1 MKAFLSELRD
11 RKVFRVAIV
20 YLVAG
25 WLVMQIADVMFPALG
40 LPPRSITLVA
50 ALLIVGFPIALVL
63 SWAYEAGPDG
73 IRRDTR
79 DSDNASAIAD
89 NKSVGV
95 LPFADMSPGK
105 DQEYFSDGLTE
116 ELLNVLAQLPGL
128 RVSSRTSS
136 FSLKNTNAD
145 IRTVAERL
153 GTAYVVEGSVRKAGD
168 NLRITAQ
175 LIEAAS
181 DTHLWS
187 QTYDRELDD
196 VFAIQD
202 DIARQIAKVL
212 QVKLLPDSLP
222 SPTTDDVE
230 AYEYF
235 LRGRSFFNRL
245 GYQNIRNAIEMFE
258 KATIADPEFAR
269 AWAGLA
275 LGHAY
280 SVLVFHSDAA
290 EIHAAVQAADEA
302 SSRAI
307 ALSPTLA
314 DGYVARIMV
323 CAADSRGKEAEAAF
337 RKAVELDPDNFEA
350 YYQFGRY
357 MYKQGKFERVIELW
371 ERAREIDPDD
381 FQTPNVS
388 IGVYEQLGDSEGML
402 QAAKDGARAASR
414 YVEQHPENARAWTL
428 GASAFLQLGERDK
441 AMKFAEAAVRADPDS
456 EDTLYNNACFY
467 ARAGEIEM
475 ALDCLEH
482 IERAAD
488 PDWMDNDSDLDPL
501 RGEPRFQA
509 LMEKVRRTVS

>member
-1 MKAFLSELRD
+1 LKAFLTELKD

-25 WLVMQIADVMFPALG
+25 WLVMQITDVMFPALG
-40 LPPRSITLVA
+40 LPQWSVTLVA
-50 ALLIVGFPIALVL
+50 ALLIVGFPVALVL
-63 SWAYEAGPDG
+63 SWAYEAGPGG
-73 IRRDTR
+73 IHRDRR
-79 DSDNASAIAD
+79 DSDKPAISVD

-128 RVSSRTSS
+128 RVCSRTSS
-136 FSLKNTNAD
+136 FALKNANAD

-153 GTAYVVEGSVRKAGD
+153 RTAYVVEGSVRKAGEK
-168 NLRITAQ
+168 LRITAQ

-202 DIARQIAKVL
+202 DIARQIAEVL

-235 LRGRSFFNRL
+235 LRGRSFLHRL
-245 GYQNIRNAIEMFE
+245 GYENVRSAIDMFE
-258 KATIADPEFAR
+258 KATKADPEFAR

-275 LGHAY
+275 LANAY
-280 SVLVFHSDAA
+280 SVLLFKSGDADLHS
-290 EIHAAVQAADEA
+290 ADEA
-302 SSRAI
+302 SNRAI
-307 ALSPTLA
+307 SLNPNLA
-314 DGYVARIMV
+314 DGYVARIVV
-323 CAADSRGKEAEAAF
+323 CAADLRGQEAEAAF
-337 RKAVELDPDNFEA
+337 RKAVELDPDNFDA
-350 YYQFGRY
+350 YYHFGRF
-357 MYKQGKFERVIELW
+357 MFKQGELERVIELW

-381 FQTPNVS
+381 YQTPNISV
-388 IGVYEQLGDSEGML
+388 GVYEHLGNKDKML
-402 QAAKDGARAASR
+402 QAAKDGARAASLH
-414 YVEQHPENARAWTL
+414 VEQHPENSRAWML
-428 GASAFLQLGERDK
+428 GANAFLALGQRDR
-441 AMKFAEAAVRADPDS
+441 AMQFAEAAVQADPDS
-456 EDTLYNNACFY
+456 ESTNYNGACFY
-467 ARAGEIEM
+467 AATGEIEK
-475 ALDCLEH
+475 ALDCLERS
-482 IERAAD
+482 IKFID
-488 PDWMDNDSDLDPL
+488 TDWMDNDSDLDPL

-509 LMEKVRRTVS
+509 LMAKMRSDAS

>member
-1 MKAFLSELRD
+1 
-11 RKVFRVAIV
+11 
-20 YLVAG
+20 
-25 WLVMQIADVMFPALG
+25 
-40 LPPRSITLVA
+40 
-50 ALLIVGFPIALVL
+50 
-63 SWAYEAGPDG
+63 
-73 IRRDTR
+73 
-79 DSDNASAIAD
+79 
-89 NKSVGV
+89 
-95 LPFADMSPGK
+95 
-105 DQEYFSDGLTE
+105 
-116 ELLNVLAQLPGL
+116 
-128 RVSSRTSS
+128 
-136 FSLKNTNAD
+136 
-145 IRTVAERL
+145 VAERL
-153 GTAYVVEGSVRKAGD
+153 GTAFVVEGSVRKAGD

-181 DTHLWS
+181 DSHLWS

-202 DIARQIAKVL
+202 DIARQIARVL

-245 GYQNIRNAIEMFE
+245 GYQNIRNAIDMFE

-280 SVLVFHSDAA
+280 CVLQFGAGAA
-290 EIHAAVQAADEA
+290 DMHAADEA

-307 ALSPTLA
+307 ALNPKLA

-323 CAADSRGKEAEAAF
+323 CAAGSREKEAEAAF

-357 MYKQGKFERVIELW
+357 MYKLGRFERVIELW

-381 FQTPNVS
+381 FQTPNIS
-388 IGVYEQLGDSEGML
+388 ISIYKEMGDEDRAR
-402 QAAKDGARAASR
+402 QAARDGARAAAL
-414 YVEQHPENARAWTL
+414 YVEQHPENARAWML
-428 GASAFLQLGERDK
+428 GAAAYLQLGEQDK
-441 AMKFAEAAVRADPDS
+441 AMQFADAALIADPDS
-456 EDTLYNNACFY
+456 EDTHYNGACFY
-467 ARAGEIEM
+467 ARAGEIEK
-475 ALDCLEH
+475 ALDCLERGVH
-482 IERAAD
+482 D
-488 PDWMDNDSDLDPL
+488 PDWMENDSDLDPL

-509 LMEKVRRTVS
+509 LMARMRGE

>member
-1 MKAFLSELRD
+1 LKAFLSELRD

-245 GYQNIRNAIEMFE
+245 GYQN
-258 KATIADPEFAR
+258 
-269 AWAGLA
+269 
-275 LGHAY
+275 HAY

>member
-1 MKAFLSELRD
+1 LKAFLTELKD

-25 WLVMQIADVMFPALG
+25 WVVMQIADVMFPALG
-40 LPPRSITLVA
+40 LPEWSVTLAA
-50 ALLIVGFPIALVL
+50 ALLIVGFPVALVL
-63 SWAYEAGPDG
+63 SWAFEAGPGG
-73 IRRDTR
+73 IHRDTR
-79 DSDNASAIAD
+79 DTDGSPAGVDS
-89 NKSVGV
+89 KSVGV

-128 RVSSRTSS
+128 RVCSRTSS
-136 FSLKNTNAD
+136 FSLKNANAD
-145 IRTVAERL
+145 IRTVAEKL
-153 GTAYVVEGSVRKAGD
+153 GTAHVVEGSVRKAGE

-202 DIARQIAKVL
+202 DIARQIARVL

-245 GYQNIRNAIEMFE
+245 GQQNIRSAIEMFE
-258 KATIADPEFAR
+258 KATIEDPEFAR

-280 SVLVFHSDAA
+280 CVLLYSSGAA
-290 EIHAAVQAADEA
+290 DMHAADEA

-307 ALSPTLA
+307 ALNPQLA
-314 DGYVARIMV
+314 DGYVARIAV
-323 CAADSRGKEAEAAF
+323 CAAGSRGKEAEAAF

-350 YYQFGRY
+350 FYQFGRY
-357 MYKQGKFERVIELW
+357 MYKQGNFERVAELW

-381 FQTPNVS
+381 FQTPNIS
-388 IGVYEQLGDSEGML
+388 IGVYKSLGDSDKALE
-402 QAAKDGARAASR
+402 AAKDGARTASL
-414 YVEQHPENARAWTL
+414 YVDQHPENARAWML
-428 GASAFLQLGERDK
+428 GASAFLELGERDK
-441 AMKFAEAAVRADPDS
+441 AMQFAKTALRADPDS
-456 EDTLYNNACFY
+456 EDTHYNGACLF
-467 ARAGEIEM
+467 ARAGEIDKAM
-475 ALDCLEH
+475 DCLEH
-482 IERAAD
+482 ASAFHD
-488 PDWMDNDSDLDPL
+488 PDWIDNDSDLDAL
-501 RGEPRFQA
+501 RDEPRFQA
-509 LMEKVRRTVS
+509 LMAKRRSNTS

>member
-1 MKAFLSELRD
+1 MKAFLTELKD

-40 LPPRSITLVA
+40 LPQWSVTLVA
-50 ALLIVGFPIALVL
+50 ALLIVGFPVALAL
-63 SWAYEAGPDG
+63 SWAYEAGPGG
-73 IRRDTR
+73 IHRDTR
-79 DSDNASAIAD
+79 ADDKSTASVDS
-89 NKSVGV
+89 KSVGV

-128 RVSSRTSS
+128 RVCSRTSS
-136 FSLKNTNAD
+136 FSLKNANAD

-153 GTAYVVEGSVRKAGD
+153 RTAYVVEGSVRKAGD

-202 DIARQIAKVL
+202 DIARQIARVL

-230 AYEYF
+230 AYAYF
-235 LRGRSFFNRL
+235 LRGRGFFNRL
-245 GYQNIRNAIEMFE
+245 GFENIHNAIDMFE

-275 LGHAY
+275 LAHAY
-280 SVLVFHSDAA
+280 NVLLHGAGAA
-290 EIHAAVQAADEA
+290 DMQAADEA

-307 ALSPTLA
+307 ALNPKLA

-323 CAADSRGKEAEAAF
+323 CAAGALEKEAEAAF
-337 RKAVELDPDNFEA
+337 RKAVELDPENFEA
-350 YYQFGRY
+350 YYQYGRY
-357 MYKQGKFERVIELW
+357 MYKRGRFERVAELW
-371 ERAREIDPDD
+371 ERAREIDPGD
-381 FQTPNVS
+381 FQVPS
-388 IGVYEQLGDSEGML
+388 ISIAVYDKLGDKDKML
-402 QAAKDGARAASR
+402 QAAKDGARAASA
-414 YVEQHPENARAWTL
+414 YVEQHPDNARAWML
-428 GASAFLQLGERDK
+428 GANSFLQLGEKDK
-441 AMKFAEAAVRADPDS
+441 ALQFAKAALEADPHS
-456 EDTLYNNACFY
+456 EDTLYNGACLY
-467 ARAGEIEM
+467 ARAGEIET
-475 ALDCLEH
+475 ALDCLE
-482 IERAAD
+482 RAIKFID
-488 PDWMDNDSDLDPL
+488 TEWMDNDSDLDPL

-509 LMEKVRRTVS
+509 LMARLRSNAS

>member
-1 MKAFLSELRD
+1 LKAFLTELKD

-40 LPPRSITLVA
+40 LPSWSVTLVA
-50 ALLIVGFPIALVL
+50 ALLIVGFPVALLL

-73 IRRDTR
+73 IHRDRR
-79 DSDNASAIAD
+79 DSDNASASVD

-128 RVSSRTSS
+128 RVASRTSS
-136 FSLKNTNAD
+136 FSLKNANAD

-153 GTAYVVEGSVRKAGD
+153 GTAYVVEGSVRKAGE

-175 LIEAAS
+175 LIEASS

-202 DIARQIAKVL
+202 DIARQIARFL

-230 AYEYF
+230 AYQYF

-245 GYQNIRNAIEMFE
+245 GYKNILSAIDMFE

-275 LGHAY
+275 LAHAY
-280 SVLVFHSDAA
+280 IVLVFDSDAA
-290 EIHAAVQAADEA
+290 DTDVAVRAADEA

-307 ALSPTLA
+307 ALDPTLA
-314 DGYVARIMV
+314 DGYVARIVV
-323 CAADSRGKEAEAAF
+323 CAADSRGQEAEAAF

-350 YYQFGRY
+350 HYQLGRY
-357 MYKQGKFERVIELW
+357 MFTQGQFERVIELW

-381 FQTPNVS
+381 FQTPNIS
-388 IGVYEQLGDSEGML
+388 IGVYEELGDMEGML
-402 QAAKDGARAASR
+402 QAAKDGARTASL

-428 GASAFLQLGERDK
+428 GASAYLQLGERDK
-441 AMKFAEAAVRADPDS
+441 AMRFAEAAVQADPDS

-467 ARAGEIEM
+467 ARAGEIDM
-475 ALDCLEH
+475 ALDCLER

-488 PDWMDNDSDLDPL
+488 LGWMDNDSDLDPL

-509 LMEKVRRTVS
+509 LMAKLRSNAS

>member
-1 MKAFLSELRD
+1 MKAFLTELKD
-11 RKVFRVAIV
+11 RKVFRAAIV

-25 WLVMQIADVMFPALG
+25 WLVMQVADVMFPALG
-40 LPPRSITLVA
+40 LPEWTVTLVA
-50 ALLIVGFPIALVL
+50 ALLIVGFPVALVL
-63 SWAYEAGPDG
+63 SWAYEAGPGG
-73 IRRDTR
+73 IRRDRR
-79 DSDNASAIAD
+79 DKDSAAAGTD
-89 NKSVGV
+89 NKSAGV

-128 RVSSRTSS
+128 RVCSRTSS
-136 FSLKNTNAD
+136 FSLKNANAD

-202 DIARQIAKVL
+202 DIARQIATVL
-212 QVKLLPDSLP
+212 QVRLLPDALP

-245 GYQNIRNAIEMFE
+245 GHQNVRSAIGMFE
-258 KATIADPEFAR
+258 KATAADPEFAR
-269 AWAGLA
+269 AWAALA

-280 SVLVFHSDAA
+280 CVLLYNSGTADM
-290 EIHAAVQAADEA
+290 QAADKA
-302 SSRAI
+302 SGRAI
-307 ALSPTLA
+307 ALDPKLA
-314 DGYVARIMV
+314 DGYVARIAI
-323 CAADSRGKEAEAAF
+323 AAAGSREEEAEAAF
-337 RKAVELDPDNFEA
+337 RKAVELDPENFEA
-350 YYQFGRY
+350 YYHFGRY
-357 MYKQGKFERVIELW
+357 MYKQGKFDRVIELW

-388 IGVYEQLGDSEGML
+388 ISVYKQLGDRDRAL
-402 QAAKDGARAASR
+402 QAAKDGARAATLH
-414 YVEQHPENARAWTL
+414 VEQHPENARAWML
-428 GASAFLQLGERDK
+428 GANAFFELGERDK
-441 AMKFAEAAVRADPDS
+441 AMQFAEAAVRAEPDS
-456 EDTLYNNACFY
+456 GATRYNGACLY
-467 ARAGEIEM
+467 ARAGDIEK
-475 ALDCLEH
+475 ALDFLELA
-482 IERAAD
+482 IEFQD
-488 PDWMDNDSDLDPL
+488 PEWLDNDSDLDPL

-509 LMEKVRRTVS
+509 LMAKIRGDAS

>member
-1 MKAFLSELRD
+1 MKSFLSELKD

-40 LPPRSITLVA
+40 LPPWSVTLVA
-50 ALLIVGFPIALVL
+50 ALLIVGFPVALVL
-63 SWAYEAGPDG
+63 SWAYEAGPGG
-73 IRRDTR
+73 IRRDSR
-79 DSDNASAIAD
+79 DKDKGTASVD
-89 NKSVGV
+89 SKSIGV

-128 RVSSRTSS
+128 RVCSRTSS
-136 FSLKNTNAD
+136 FSLKNANND

-153 GTAYVVEGSVRKAGD
+153 GTAYVVEGSVRKAGE

-175 LIEAAS
+175 LIEADS

-222 SPTTDDVE
+222 SATTDDVE

-235 LRGRSFFNRL
+235 LRGRSLFNRL
-245 GYQNIRNAIEMFE
+245 GHQNVRSAIGMFE
-258 KATIADPEFAR
+258 KATSADPEFAR
-269 AWAGLA
+269 AWAALA

-280 SVLVFHSDAA
+280 CVILNNSGLADM
-290 EIHAAVQAADEA
+290 QAADKA
-302 SSRAI
+302 SDRAI
-307 ALSPTLA
+307 ALDPKLA
-314 DGYVARIMV
+314 DGYVARIV
-323 CAADSRGKEAEAAF
+323 ISAAGSRDKEAEAAF

-350 YYQFGRY
+350 YYHFGRY
-357 MYKQGKFERVIELW
+357 MFKQGKLERVAELW

-381 FQTPNVS
+381 FQTPNIS
-388 IGVYEQLGDSEGML
+388 IGVYERLGDRDKMR
-402 QAAKDGARAASR
+402 QAAKDGARTASL

-428 GASAFLQLGERDK
+428 GAGAFLELGERDK
-441 AMKFAEAAVRADPDS
+441 AMQFMEAALQADPDS
-456 EDTLYNNACFY
+456 GSTRYNGACVY
-467 ARAGEIEM
+467 ARAGEIEK
-475 ALDCLEH
+475 ALDWLELAM
-482 IERAAD
+482 EFQD
-488 PDWMDNDSDLDPL
+488 PDWLDNDSDLDPL

-509 LMEKVRRTVS
+509 LMARMRRNAS

>member
-40 LPPRSITLVA
+40 LPPWSVTLVA
-50 ALLIVGFPIALVL
+50 ALLLVGFPVALVL
-63 SWAYEAGPDG
+63 SWAYEAGPGG
-73 IRRDTR
+73 IHRHTPEK
-79 DSDNASAIAD
+79 DNAPASVD

-136 FSLKNTNAD
+136 FSLKNANAD

-153 GTAYVVEGSVRKAGD
+153 RTAYVVEGSVRKAGD

-202 DIARQIAKVL
+202 DIARQIAEVL

-235 LRGRSFFNRL
+235 LRGRSFLHRL
-245 GYQNIRNAIEMFE
+245 GYENVCSAIDMFE
-258 KATIADPEFAR
+258 KATIADPKFAR

-275 LGHAY
+275 LAHAY
-280 SVLVFHSDAA
+280 SVLLFRSGDADLQ
-290 EIHAAVQAADEA
+290 VADEA

-307 ALSPTLA
+307 ALNPNLA
-314 DGYVARIMV
+314 DGYVARIVV
-323 CAADSRGKEAEAAF
+323 CAAGSRGKEAEAAF

-350 YYQFGRY
+350 YYHFGRY
-357 MYKQGKFERVIELW
+357 MFKQGQLERVVELW

-381 FQTPNVS
+381 FQTSNISV
-388 IGVYEQLGDSEGML
+388 GVYEHLGDKDKAL
-402 QAAKDGARAASR
+402 QAAKDGARAASLH
-414 YVEQHPENARAWTL
+414 VEQHPENARAWML
-428 GASAFLQLGERDK
+428 GANAFLYLGEKDK
-441 AMKFAEAAVRADPDS
+441 AMQFAEAAVRADPDS
-456 EDTLYNNACFY
+456 ESTNYNGACFY
-467 ARAGEIEM
+467 ATAGEIEK
-475 ALDCLEH
+475 ALDCLERS
-482 IERAAD
+482 IKFIDTE
-488 PDWMDNDSDLDPL
+488 WMDNDSDLDPL
-501 RGEPRFQA
+501 RDEPRFQA
-509 LMEKVRRTVS
+509 LMAKMRGSAS

>member
-1 MKAFLSELRD
+1 MKAFLSELKD

-20 YLVAG
+20 YLMAC
-25 WLVMQIADVMFPALG
+25 WLVMQVADVMFPALG
-40 LPPRSITLVA
+40 LPQWSVTFVA
-50 ALLIVGFPIALVL
+50 ALLIVGFPVALVL
-63 SWAYEAGPDG
+63 SWAYEAGPGG
-73 IRRDTR
+73 IHRDRRDEDETTTSA
-79 DSDNASAIAD
+79 DS
-89 NKSVGV
+89 KSVGV

-128 RVSSRTSS
+128 RVCSRTSS
-136 FSLKNTNAD
+136 FSLKNANAD

-153 GTAYVVEGSVRKAGD
+153 ATAYVVEGSVRKAGE

-202 DIARQIAKVL
+202 DIARQIARVL
-212 QVKLLPDSLP
+212 QVRLLPDSLP

-230 AYEYF
+230 AYAYF

-245 GYQNIRNAIEMFE
+245 GYQNIRNSIEMFE
-258 KATIADPEFAR
+258 KATITDPEFAR

-275 LGHAY
+275 AAHAY
-280 SVLVFHSDAA
+280 CVLLYGSGTADMHAAA
-290 EIHAAVQAADEA
+290 EA
-302 SSRAI
+302 SGRAI
-307 ALSPTLA
+307 ALNPKLA

-323 CAADSRGKEAEAAF
+323 NAAGSQEKEAEAAF

-357 MYKQGKFERVIELW
+357 MYKLGNFERVVELW

-381 FQTPNVS
+381 FQVPALSTA
-388 IGVYEQLGDSEGML
+388 VYKKLGDKDKLL
-402 QAAKDGARAASR
+402 QAAKDGARAAAM
-414 YVEQHPENARAWTL
+414 YVEQYPDNARAWIL
-428 GASAFLQLGERDK
+428 GANSFLDLGERDK
-441 AMKFAEAAVRADPDS
+441 AMKFAKAALQADPDS
-456 EDTLYNNACFY
+456 EDTQYNGACLY
-467 ARAGEIEM
+467 ARAGEIEK
-475 ALDCLEH
+475 ALDCF
-482 IERAAD
+482 ERSLAFID
-488 PDWMDNDSDLDPL
+488 TEWMDNDADLDPL
-501 RGEPRFQA
+501 RGEPRFEA
-509 LMEKVRRTVS
+509 LMAKIRSSSS

>member
-1 MKAFLSELRD
+1 MKGFLTELKD

-20 YLVAG
+20 YLVAS

-40 LPPRSITLVA
+40 LPEWSVTLVA
-50 ALLIVGFPIALVL
+50 ALLIVGFPVALVL
-63 SWAYEAGPDG
+63 SWAYEAGPGG
-73 IRRDTR
+73 IHRDRRDEDKDTASV
-79 DSDNASAIAD
+79 DS
-89 NKSVGV
+89 KSVGV

-128 RVSSRTSS
+128 RVCSRTSCFS
-136 FSLKNTNAD
+136 FKDTNTD
-145 IRTVAERL
+145 IRTVAETL
-153 GTAYVVEGSVRKAGD
+153 GTAYVVEGSVRKADD

-202 DIARQIAKVL
+202 DIARQIARVL

-235 LRGRSFFNRL
+235 LRGRNFFNRL
-245 GYQNIRNAIEMFE
+245 GYQNILNAIGMFE
-258 KATIADPEFAR
+258 KATITDPEFAR

-280 SVLVFHSDAA
+280 CVLLYGAGAA
-290 EIHAAVQAADEA
+290 DLQAADEA

-307 ALSPTLA
+307 ALNPKLA
-314 DGYVARIMV
+314 DVYVARIVV
-323 CAADSRGKEAEAAF
+323 CSAGSRGKEAEAAF
-337 RKAVELDPDNFEA
+337 KKAVELDPDNFEA
-350 YYQFGRY
+350 YYHFGRY
-357 MYKQGKFERVIELW
+357 MFKEGKLERVIELW

-388 IGVYEQLGDSEGML
+388 IGVYEELGDAHKAL
-402 QAAKDGARAASR
+402 QAAKDGARTATR
-414 YVEQHPENARAWTL
+414 YVEQYPENARAWIL
-428 GASAFLQLGERDK
+428 GANAFYHLGESDK
-441 AMKFAEAAVRADPDS
+441 AMQFAEAAVRADPDS
-456 EDTLYNNACFY
+456 EDTLYNGACLY
-467 ARAGEIEM
+467 ARAGEIEK
-475 ALDCLEH
+475 ALDCLERGKVY
-482 IERAAD
+482 ES
-488 PDWMDNDSDLDPL
+488 DWMDNDPDLDPL

-509 LMEKVRRTVS
+509 LMERIRGNES

>member
-1 MKAFLSELRD
+1 MKAFLTELKD
-11 RKVFRVAIV
+11 RKVTRVAIV

-25 WLVMQIADVMFPALG
+25 WLVMQIADVMFPALA
-40 LPPRSITLVA
+40 LPQWSVTLVV
-50 ALLIVGFPIALVL
+50 ALLIIGFPVALVL
-63 SWAYEAGPDG
+63 SWAYEAGPGG
-73 IRRDTR
+73 IHRDKR
-79 DSDNASAIAD
+79 DKNKGTASV
-89 NKSVGV
+89 NGQSVGV

-128 RVSSRTSS
+128 RVCSRTSS
-136 FSLKNTNAD
+136 FSLKNANVD
-145 IRTVAERL
+145 IHTVAERL
-153 GTAYVVEGSVRKAGD
+153 GTAYVVEGSVRKAGE

-187 QTYDRELDD
+187 KTYDRELDD

-222 SPTTDDVE
+222 SPTTDDLE
-230 AYEYF
+230 AYEHF

-245 GYQNIRNAIEMFE
+245 GYQNIRNAIDLFE

-280 SVLVFHSDAA
+280 CVLLYGAGADDMH
-290 EIHAAVQAADEA
+290 AADEA

-307 ALSPTLA
+307 ALNPKLA

-323 CAADSRGKEAEAAF
+323 CAAGSRGKEAEAAF
-337 RKAVELDPDNFEA
+337 NRAVELDPDNFEA

-357 MYKQGKFERVIELW
+357 MYKRGKLKRVMELW

-381 FQTPNVS
+381 FQAPNVS
-388 IGVYEQLGDSEGML
+388 IGVYEHLGETDKAL
-402 QAAKDGARAASR
+402 QAAKDGARASSR
-414 YVEQHPENARAWTL
+414 YVEQHPENARAWML
-428 GASAFLQLGERDK
+428 GASAFYHLGEGDK
-441 AMKFAEAAVRADPDS
+441 AMEFADAALQADPDS
-456 EDTLYNNACFY
+456 EDTLYNGACLY
-467 ARAGEIEM
+467 ARAGEIEK
-475 ALDCLEH
+475 ALDCLERGAFH
-482 IERAAD
+482 DI
-488 PDWMDNDSDLDPL
+488 DWMDNDADLDPL

-509 LMEKVRRTVS
+509 LMAKMRSNTPLTRR

>member
-1 MKAFLSELRD
+1 LKAFLTELRD

-40 LPPRSITLVA
+40 LPEWSVTLVA
-50 ALLIVGFPIALVL
+50 ALLIVGFPVALVL
-63 SWAYEAGPDG
+63 SWAFEAGPDG
-73 IRRDTR
+73 IHRDKR
-79 DSDNASAIAD
+79 DDDKATVSAD
-89 NKSVGV
+89 SKSVGV

-136 FSLKNTNAD
+136 FSLKNANAD

-153 GTAYVVEGSVRKAGD
+153 GTAYVVEGSVRKADD

-175 LIEAAS
+175 LIEASS

-222 SPTTDDVE
+222 SPTTDNVE

-235 LRGRSFFNRL
+235 LRGRGLFNRL
-245 GYQNIRNAIEMFE
+245 GYQNIRSAIDMFE

-280 SVLVFHSDAA
+280 CVLLYGTGAA
-290 EIHAAVQAADEA
+290 DMHAADEA

-307 ALSPTLA
+307 ALNPELA

-323 CAADSRGKEAEAAF
+323 CAAGSRGKEAEAAF

-357 MYKQGKFERVIELW
+357 MFKQGKFERVIELW

-388 IGVYEQLGDSEGML
+388 IGIYQHLGDRDKAL
-402 QAAKDGARAASR
+402 QAAKAGARTAAL
-414 YVEQHPENARAWTL
+414 YVEQHPDNSRAWMLGARA
-428 GASAFLQLGERDK
+428 FLHLGERDK
-441 AMKFAEAAVRADPDS
+441 AMQFAEAALHTDPDS
-456 EDTLYNNACFY
+456 ESTNYNGACFY
-467 ARAGEIEM
+467 ALAGEIEK
-475 ALDCLEH
+475 ALDCLEDA
-482 IERAAD
+482 IAFND

-509 LMEKVRRTVS
+509 LMASIRGNAS

>member
-1 MKAFLSELRD
+1 MKAFLTELKD

-40 LPPRSITLVA
+40 LPEWSVTLVA
-50 ALLIVGFPIALVL
+50 AFLIVGFPVALVL
-63 SWAYEAGPDG
+63 SWAYEAGPGG
-73 IRRDTR
+73 IRRDRR
-79 DSDNASAIAD
+79 DTDNAPASAD
-89 NKSVGV
+89 DKSVGV

-128 RVSSRTSS
+128 RVCSRTSS
-136 FSLKNTNAD
+136 FSLKNANAD
-145 IRTVAERL
+145 IHTVAERL
-153 GTAYVVEGSVRKAGD
+153 GTAYVVEGSVRKADD

-202 DIARQIAKVL
+202 DIARQIARVL

-235 LRGRSFFNRL
+235 LRGRNFFNRL
-245 GYQNIRNAIEMFE
+245 GHQNIRNAIGMFE

-280 SVLVFHSDAA
+280 CVLLYGAGAA
-290 EIHAAVQAADEA
+290 DMHAADEA

-307 ALSPTLA
+307 ALSPKLA
-314 DGYVARIMV
+314 DGYVARIVV
-323 CAADSRGKEAEAAF
+323 CSAGSRGKEAEAAF

-350 YYQFGRY
+350 YYHFGRY
-357 MYKQGKFERVIELW
+357 MYKQGKLERVIELW

-388 IGVYEQLGDSEGML
+388 VGVYEHLGDTDGAL
-402 QAAKDGARAASR
+402 QAAQDGARTAAL
-414 YVEQHPENARAWTL
+414 YVEQHPENARAWML
-428 GASAFLQLGERDK
+428 GANAFYHLGDRDK
-441 AMKFAEAAVRADPDS
+441 AMQFAEAALQADPDS
-456 EDTLYNNACFY
+456 EDTLYNGACLY
-467 ARAGEIEM
+467 ARAGEIEKS
-475 ALDCLEH
+475 LDCLERGGVH
-482 IERAAD
+482 D
-488 PDWMDNDSDLDPL
+488 TDWMDNDPDLDPL

-509 LMEKVRRTVS
+509 LMARLRSNAS

>member
-1 MKAFLSELRD
+1 
-11 RKVFRVAIV
+11 
-20 YLVAG
+20 
-25 WLVMQIADVMFPALG
+25 
-40 LPPRSITLVA
+40 
-50 ALLIVGFPIALVL
+50 
-63 SWAYEAGPDG
+63 
-73 IRRDTR
+73 
-79 DSDNASAIAD
+79 
-89 NKSVGV
+89 
-95 LPFADMSPGK
+95 
-105 DQEYFSDGLTE
+105 
-116 ELLNVLAQLPGL
+116 
-128 RVSSRTSS
+128 
-136 FSLKNTNAD
+136 
-145 IRTVAERL
+145 
-153 GTAYVVEGSVRKAGD
+153 VRKAED

-202 DIARQIAKVL
+202 DIARQIARVL

-235 LRGRSFFNRL
+235 LRGRNFFNRL
-245 GYQNIRNAIEMFE
+245 GHQNIRNAIGMFE
-258 KATIADPEFAR
+258 KATITDPEFAR

-280 SVLVFHSDAA
+280 CVLLFGTGPSDM
-290 EIHAAVQAADEA
+290 HAADEA

-307 ALSPTLA
+307 ALNPNLA

-323 CAADSRGKEAEAAF
+323 CAAGSRGKEAEAAF

-357 MYKQGKFERVIELW
+357 MYKQGRLERVIELW

-388 IGVYEQLGDSEGML
+388 VGIYLRLGEKGKAL
-402 QAAKDGARAASR
+402 KAAKEGARAASL
-414 YVEQHPENARAWTL
+414 YVEQHPENARAWML
-428 GASAFLQLGERDK
+428 GANAFLELGERDK
-441 AMKFAEAAVRADPDS
+441 AMQFAEAAMRADPDS
-456 EDTLYNNACFY
+456 EDTQYNGACFY
-467 ARAGEIEM
+467 ARAGEIEK

-482 IERAAD
+482 GGVHD
-488 PDWMDNDSDLDPL
+488 SDWMDNDPDLDPL

-509 LMEKVRRTVS
+509 LMARMRNRDS